1 MKKLYSKGARA
12 CLIVL
17 GTLFAICFIVSGI
30 VAINAERMGFFSFS
44 ENEARKALMRIAAE
58 DYAVIAAMGH
68 DKNFNAETLSNTNLR
83 YAVVKGDKSI
93 LNEDGEPDYLF
104 RNFEGE
110 IPEDHQT
117 ITLTL
122 SKGCTYAVSDKLFG
136 QLGEGPNHI
145 IESEKSD
152 DHRKEFNIEGIGYD
166 RINQSL
172 YVFYN
177 GSLQILNS
185 AEVISEGADGY
196 TEDGEEFDMPSVDDA
211 YSLIWENRRKEAG
224 VSDNRLYIDGKGYEP
239 VSNILKNTKFML
251 YSTDTVMLTA
261 DNVADISSLHDE
273 LDTSEHDIWL
283 ENPTTIGTW
292 ESLAYGQD
300 YTFICFPAP
309 DMVLNGDYYS
319 QAETLLANR
328 GVICGAIIAA
338 MVIFGL
344 LVAACVVLYILAAGH
359 DKDKEGISET
369 IPDRMPMEVSAFV
382 FLMIAF
388 FPLCVIKETNAYESV
403 IYYVFLAIALVIMFV
418 SVFLWIGTVA
428 VNVKRGQFWKNTVLY
443 KLFIKG
449 MIRWGRE
456 FRFVFKNL
464 KMGVRVWLI
473 FAAVSFAEMFC
484 LAWFDVAGGF
494 ILLWLIEKVLVIILI
509 HKILKQFAVLKNTAL
524 SIAAGDV
531 TEPVD
536 TSKMLI
542 DYEEQGNAL
551 NIIRTGMNEAMD
563 ERIKS
568 ERLKTELI
576 TNVSHDIKTPLTS
589 IINYVDLMQKEKT
602 DNEKIN
608 EYLEVLDRQ
617 SGKLKKLIED
627 LIEASKAATGNIKMQ
642 MEDVNARVLLNQSI
656 GEFEERLEQKNIKL
670 VTEVPEEDI
679 HIQADSRYLW
689 RVLDNLMN
697 NIVKYSQEGTRAYVD
712 LKQLGDHV
720 RFVFRNTSRDELNIS
735 ADELMER
742 FVRGDASRNTDGNGL
757 GLSIASSLTEAMG
770 GKLTLSIDGD
780 LFKATVEF

>member
-17 GTLFAICFIVSGI
+17 GTLFAICFIFAGVVGYI
-30 VAINAERMGFFSFS
+30 TERIGLFSFS
-44 ENEARKALMRIAAE
+44 EYEARERLMEIAAE
-58 DYAVIAAMGH
+58 DYAVVAAMGR
-68 DKNFNAETLSNTNLR
+68 DDDFNAGKLSNTNLR
-83 YAVVKGDKSI
+83 FAVVKGDKSV
-93 LNEDGEPDYLF
+93 LNEAGDTDYLYK
-104 RNFEGE
+104 NFEGE
-110 IPEDHQT
+110 IPADHQT
-117 ITLTL
+117 VTLTL
-122 SKGCTYAVSDKLFG
+122 PEGCGYVVSDKLLG
-136 QLGEGPNHI
+136 SMGEGPNHI
-145 IESEKSD
+145 IDAVDNNDHHSEY
-152 DHRKEFNIEGIGYD
+152 RIEGIGYD
-166 RINQSL
+166 RINESL
-172 YVFYN
+172 YVFYD
-177 GSLQILNS
+177 GRIQILHS
-185 AEVISEGADGY
+185 AEVIDEDTDYSEYDD
-196 TEDGEEFDMPSVDDA
+196 THSIDDA

-224 VSDNRLYIDGKGYEP
+224 VSDNRLYIDKKGYEP
-239 VSNILKNTKFML
+239 VSKTLKSTKFIL
-251 YSTDTVMLTA
+251 NCRASSGILSG
-261 DNVADISSLHDE
+261 DNVADITPIHDE
-273 LDTSEHDIWL
+273 LDTIEHDIWL
-283 ENPTTIGTW
+283 ENLTTVGTW
-292 ESLAYGQD
+292 ETSAEYGND
-300 YTFICFPAP
+300 FTFICFPAP

-319 QAETLLANR
+319 QAEILLANR
-328 GVICGAIIAA
+328 NAICAAIIAA
-338 MVIFGL
+338 MVLSGL
-344 LVAACVVLYILAAGH
+344 LSAACAILYMLAAGH
-359 DKDKEGISET
+359 NKNKDGISET
-369 IPDRMPMEVSAFV
+369 FLDRMPMEASAFV
-382 FLMIAF
+382 FAVTAF
-388 FPLCVIKETNAYESV
+388 LPFFAVEETLNTESI
-403 IYYVFLAIALVIMFV
+403 IYYAFMAIALVIMFV
-418 SVFLWIGTVA
+418 SIILWLGTVA

-473 FAAVSFAEMFC
+473 FAAVSFVEMFC

-551 NIIRTGMNEAMD
+551 NIIRTGMNDAMD

-589 IINYVDLMQKEKT
+589 IINYVDLMQKEKI
-602 DNEKIN
+602 DNEKIK

-627 LIEASKAATGNIKMQ
+627 LIEASKAATGNIPMQ
-642 MEDVNARVLLNQSI
+642 MEKVNARVLLNQSI

-670 VTEVPEEDI
+670 VTGVPEEDI
-679 HIQADSRYLW
+679 YINADSRYLW
-689 RVLDNLMN
+689 RVFDNLMN

-712 LKQLGDHV
+712 LKKLDDHV

>member
-17 GTLFAICFIVSGI
+17 GTLFAICFIFAGVVGYVS
-30 VAINAERMGFFSFS
+30 ERIGLFSFT
-44 ENEARKALMRIAAE
+44 EYEARERLMEIAAE
-58 DYAVIAAMGH
+58 DYAVVAAMGR
-68 DKNFNAETLSNTNLR
+68 DDDFNAVKLSNTNLR
-83 YAVVKGDKSI
+83 FAVVKGDKSV
-93 LNEDGEPDYLF
+93 LNEAGDTDYLYK
-104 RNFEGE
+104 NFEGE
-110 IPEDHQT
+110 IPADHQT
-117 ITLTL
+117 VTLTL
-122 SKGCTYAVSDKLFG
+122 PEGCGYVVSDKLLG
-136 QLGEGPNHI
+136 SMGEGPNHI
-145 IESEKSD
+145 IDAVDNNDHHSEY
-152 DHRKEFNIEGIGYD
+152 RIEGIGYD
-166 RINQSL
+166 RINESL
-172 YVFYN
+172 YVFYD
-177 GSLQILNS
+177 GRIQILHS
-185 AEVISEGADGY
+185 AEVIDEDTDYSEYDD
-196 TEDGEEFDMPSVDDA
+196 THSIDDA

-224 VSDNRLYIDGKGYEP
+224 VSDNRLYIDKKGYEP
-239 VSNILKNTKFML
+239 VSKTLKSTKFIL
-251 YSTDTVMLTA
+251 NCRASSGILSG
-261 DNVADISSLHDE
+261 DNVADITPIHDE
-273 LDTSEHDIWL
+273 LDTIEHDIWL
-283 ENPTTIGTW
+283 ENLTTVGTW
-292 ESLAYGQD
+292 ETSAEYGND

-319 QAETLLANR
+319 QAEILLANR
-328 GVICGAIIAA
+328 NAICAAIIAA
-338 MVIFGL
+338 MVLSGL
-344 LVAACVVLYILAAGH
+344 LSAACAILYMLAAGH
-359 DKDKEGISET
+359 DKDKEGISEN
-369 IPDRMPMEVSAFV
+369 ILDRMPMEVSACVFAFTALFPFV
-382 FLMIAF
+382 T
-388 FPLCVIKETNAYESV
+388 VEETLNTESL
-403 IYYVFLAIALVIMFV
+403 IYYAFIAITLVIMIV
-418 SVFLWIGTVA
+418 SIILWLGTVA
-428 VNVKRGQFWKNTVLY
+428 VNVKKGQFWKNTLAY

-449 MIRWGRE
+449 LIRFSKE

-464 KMGVRVWLI
+464 KIGIRVWLV

-484 LAWFDVAGGF
+484 IAWFDVAAGC
-494 ILLWLIEKVLVIILI
+494 ILVWLIEKILIIILI
-509 HKILKQFAVLKNTAL
+509 HKLLKQFTVLKNTAL

-542 DYEEQGNAL
+542 DLEEQGNAL

-563 ERIKS
+563 ARIKS

-589 IINYVDLMQKEKT
+589 IINYVDLMQKEKPE
-602 DNEKIN
+602 NEKIK

-627 LIEASKAATGNIKMQ
+627 LIEASKAATGNIQMQ
-642 MEDVNARVLLNQSI
+642 MEEVNARVLLNQSI

-670 VTEVPEEDI
+670 VTEIPEEDI

-689 RVLDNLMN
+689 RVFDNLMN

-712 LKQLGDHV
+712 LKKLGDHV

-770 GKLTLSIDGD
+770 GKLTISIDGD

>member
-17 GTLFAICFIVSGI
+17 GTLFAICFIFAGVVGYVS
-30 VAINAERMGFFSFS
+30 ERIGLFSFS
-44 ENEARKALMRIAAE
+44 EYEARERLMEIAAE
-58 DYAVIAAMGH
+58 DYAVVAAMGR
-68 DKNFNAETLSNTNLR
+68 DDDFNAVKLSNTNLR
-83 YAVVKGDKSI
+83 FAVVKGDKSV
-93 LNEDGEPDYLF
+93 LNEAGDTDYLYK
-104 RNFEGE
+104 NFEGE
-110 IPEDHQT
+110 IPADHQT
-117 ITLTL
+117 VTLTL
-122 SKGCTYAVSDKLFG
+122 PEGCGYVVSDKLLG
-136 QLGEGPNHI
+136 SMGEGPNHI
-145 IESEKSD
+145 IDAVDNNDHHSEY
-152 DHRKEFNIEGIGYD
+152 RIEGIGYD
-166 RINQSL
+166 RINESL
-172 YVFYN
+172 YVFYD
-177 GSLQILNS
+177 GRIQILHS
-185 AEVISEGADGY
+185 AEVIDEDTDYSEYD
-196 TEDGEEFDMPSVDDA
+196 DMHSIDDA

-224 VSDNRLYIDGKGYEP
+224 VSDNRLYIDKKGYEP
-239 VSNILKNTKFML
+239 VSKTLKSTKFIL
-251 YSTDTVMLTA
+251 NCRASSGILSG
-261 DNVADISSLHDE
+261 DNVADITPIHDE
-273 LDTSEHDIWL
+273 LDTIEHDIWL
-283 ENPTTIGTW
+283 ENLTTVGTW
-292 ESLAYGQD
+292 ETSAEYGND

-319 QAETLLANR
+319 QAEILLANR
-328 GVICGAIIAA
+328 NAICAAIIAA
-338 MVIFGL
+338 MVLSGL
-344 LVAACVVLYILAAGH
+344 LSAACAILYMLAAGH
-359 DKDKEGISET
+359 NKNKDGISET
-369 IPDRMPMEVSAFV
+369 FLDRMPMEASAFV
-382 FLMIAF
+382 FAVTAF
-388 FPLCVIKETNAYESV
+388 LPFFAVEETLNTESI
-403 IYYVFLAIALVIMFV
+403 IYYAFMAIALVIMIV
-418 SVFLWIGTVA
+418 SIILWLGTVA
-428 VNVKRGQFWKNTVLY
+428 VNVKKGQFWKNTVLY

-473 FAAVSFAEMFC
+473 FAAVSFVEMFC

-551 NIIRTGMNEAMD
+551 NIIRTGMNDAMD

-589 IINYVDLMQKEKT
+589 IINYVDLMQKEKI
-602 DNEKIN
+602 DNEKIK

-627 LIEASKAATGNIKMQ
+627 LIEASKAATGNIPMQ
-642 MEDVNARVLLNQSI
+642 MEKVNARVLLNQSI

-670 VTEVPEEDI
+670 VTGVPEEDI
-679 HIQADSRYLW
+679 YIKADSRYLW
-689 RVLDNLMN
+689 RVFDNLMN

-712 LKQLGDHV
+712 LKKLDDHV

-770 GKLTLSIDGD
+770 GKLTISIDGD

>member
-1 MKKLYSKGARA
+1 M
-12 CLIVL
+12 
-17 GTLFAICFIVSGI
+17 
-30 VAINAERMGFFSFS
+30 
-44 ENEARKALMRIAAE
+44 
-58 DYAVIAAMGH
+58 
-68 DKNFNAETLSNTNLR
+68 
-83 YAVVKGDKSI
+83 
-93 LNEDGEPDYLF
+93 
-104 RNFEGE
+104 
-110 IPEDHQT
+110 
-117 ITLTL
+117 
-122 SKGCTYAVSDKLFG
+122 
-136 QLGEGPNHI
+136 
-145 IESEKSD
+145 
-152 DHRKEFNIEGIGYD
+152 
-166 RINQSL
+166 
-172 YVFYN
+172 
-177 GSLQILNS
+177 
-185 AEVISEGADGY
+185 
-196 TEDGEEFDMPSVDDA
+196 
-211 YSLIWENRRKEAG
+211 
-224 VSDNRLYIDGKGYEP
+224 
-239 VSNILKNTKFML
+239 
-251 YSTDTVMLTA
+251 
-261 DNVADISSLHDE
+261 
-273 LDTSEHDIWL
+273 
-283 ENPTTIGTW
+283 
-292 ESLAYGQD
+292 
-300 YTFICFPAP
+300 
-309 DMVLNGDYYS
+309 
-319 QAETLLANR
+319 LLANR
-328 GVICGAIIAA
+328 NMICAAIIAA
-338 MVIFGL
+338 MVISGL
-344 LVAACVVLYILAAGH
+344 LAAACVVLYVMAAGH

-369 IPDRMPMEVSAFV
+369 ILDRMPMGVSAFV
-382 FLMIAF
+382 FLMTAF
-388 FPLCVIKETNAYESV
+388 FPLCVVEEIHDYESI
-403 IYYVFLAIALVIMFV
+403 IYYAFLAIALVIMFV
-418 SVFLWIGTVA
+418 SAFLWLGTVA
-428 VNVKRGQFWKNTVLY
+428 VNVKRGRFWENTLIY

-449 MIRWGRE
+449 MIRFGKE

-473 FAAVSFAEMFC
+473 FAAVTFAEMFF
-484 LAWFDVAGGF
+484 LAWFDVEGGF
-494 ILLWLIEKVLVIILI
+494 ILLWLIEKVLIVILI
-509 HKILKQFAVLKNTAL
+509 HKLLKQFAVLKNTAL

-542 DYEEQGNAL
+542 DLEEQGNAL

-563 ERIKS
+563 ARIKS

-589 IINYVDLMQKEKT
+589 IINYVDLMQKEKPE
-602 DNEKIN
+602 NEKIK

-712 LKQLGDHV
+712 LKKLDGHV

-742 FVRGDASRNTDGNGL
+742 FVRGDASRNSDGNGL

-770 GKLTLSIDGD
+770 GKLTISIDGD

>member
-1 MKKLYSKGARA
+1 M
-12 CLIVL
+12 
-17 GTLFAICFIVSGI
+17 
-30 VAINAERMGFFSFS
+30 
-44 ENEARKALMRIAAE
+44 
-58 DYAVIAAMGH
+58 H
-68 DKNFNAETLSNTNLR
+68 
-83 YAVVKGDKSI
+83 SI
-93 LNEDGEPDYLF
+93 
-104 RNFEGE
+104 
-110 IPEDHQT
+110 
-117 ITLTL
+117 
-122 SKGCTYAVSDKLFG
+122 
-136 QLGEGPNHI
+136 
-145 IESEKSD
+145 D
-152 DHRKEFNIEGIGYD
+152 D
-166 RINQSL
+166 S
-172 YVFYN
+172 
-177 GSLQILNS
+177 
-185 AEVISEGADGY
+185 
-196 TEDGEEFDMPSVDDA
+196 

-224 VSDNRLYIDGKGYEP
+224 VSDNRLYIDGKGYDP
-239 VSNILKNTKFML
+239 VSKTLKSIMFKLYGGEYTGIL
-251 YSTDTVMLTA
+251 SG
-261 DNVADISSLHDE
+261 DNVADITSIHDE

-283 ENPTTIGTW
+283 ENLTTVGTW
-292 ESLAYGQD
+292 ENSPEYGND

-319 QAETLLANR
+319 QAEVLLANR
-328 GVICGAIIAA
+328 SAICAAIIAA
-338 MVIFGL
+338 IVLSGL
-344 LVAACVVLYILAAGH
+344 LSAACVILYMLAAGH
-359 DKDKEGISET
+359 NKNKDGISET
-369 IPDRMPMEVSAFV
+369 FLDRMPMEASAFV
-382 FLMIAF
+382 FAVTAF
-388 FPLCVIKETNAYESV
+388 FPFFAVEETINTESI
-403 IYYVFLAIALVIMFV
+403 IYYAVLAIALVIMFV
-418 SVFLWIGTVA
+418 SIILWLGTVA
-428 VNVKRGQFWKNTVLY
+428 VNVKKGQFWKNTIVY

-473 FAAVSFAEMFC
+473 FAAVTFAEMFC
-484 LAWFDVAGGF
+484 LAWFDVEEGF
-494 ILLWLIEKVLVIILI
+494 IWLIEKVLVIILI

-542 DYEEQGNAL
+542 DLEEQGNAL

-563 ERIKS
+563 ARIKS

>member
-17 GTLFAICFIVSGI
+17 GTLFAICFIFAGVVGYVS
-30 VAINAERMGFFSFS
+30 ERIGLFSFS
-44 ENEARKALMRIAAE
+44 EYEARERLMEIAAE
-58 DYAVIAAMGH
+58 DYAVVAAMGR
-68 DKNFNAETLSNTNLR
+68 DDDFNAVKLSNTNLR
-83 YAVVKGDKSI
+83 FAVVKGDKSV
-93 LNEDGEPDYLF
+93 LNEAGDTDYLYK
-104 RNFEGE
+104 NFEGE
-110 IPEDHQT
+110 IPADHQT
-117 ITLTL
+117 VTLTL
-122 SKGCTYAVSDKLFG
+122 PEGCGYVVSDKLLG
-136 QLGEGPNHI
+136 SMGEGPNHI
-145 IESEKSD
+145 IDAVDNNDHHSEY
-152 DHRKEFNIEGIGYD
+152 RIEGIGYD
-166 RINQSL
+166 RINESL
-172 YVFYN
+172 YVFYD
-177 GSLQILNS
+177 GRIQILHS
-185 AEVISEGADGY
+185 AEVIDEDTDYSEYD
-196 TEDGEEFDMPSVDDA
+196 DMHSIDDA

-224 VSDNRLYIDGKGYEP
+224 VSDNRLYIDKKGYEP
-239 VSNILKNTKFML
+239 VSKTLKSTKFIL
-251 YSTDTVMLTA
+251 NCRASSGILSG
-261 DNVADISSLHDE
+261 DNVADITPIHDE
-273 LDTSEHDIWL
+273 LDTIEHDIWL
-283 ENPTTIGTW
+283 ENLTTVGTW
-292 ESLAYGQD
+292 ETSAEYGND

-319 QAETLLANR
+319 QAEILLANR
-328 GVICGAIIAA
+328 NAICAAIIAA
-338 MVIFGL
+338 MVLSGL
-344 LVAACVVLYILAAGH
+344 LSAACAILYMLAAGH

-369 IPDRMPMEVSAFV
+369 ILDRMPMEVSACVFAFTALFPFV
-382 FLMIAF
+382 T
-388 FPLCVIKETNAYESV
+388 VEETLNTESL
-403 IYYVFLAIALVIMFV
+403 IYYAFMAITLVIMIV
-418 SVFLWIGTVA
+418 SIILWLGTVA
-428 VNVKRGQFWKNTVLY
+428 VNVKKGQFWKNTVLY

-473 FAAVSFAEMFC
+473 FAAVSFVEMFC

-551 NIIRTGMNEAMD
+551 NIIRTGMNDAMD
-563 ERIKS
+563 ARIKS

-589 IINYVDLMQKEKT
+589 IINYVDLMQKEKSE
-602 DNEKIN
+602 NEKIK

-627 LIEASKAATGNIKMQ
+627 LIEASKAATGNIPMQ
-642 MEDVNARVLLNQSI
+642 MEKVNARVLLNQSI

-670 VTEVPEEDI
+670 VTGVPEEDI
-679 HIQADSRYLW
+679 YIKADSRYLW
-689 RVLDNLMN
+689 RVFDNLMN

-712 LKQLGDHV
+712 LKKLDDHV

>member
-1 MKKLYSKGARA
+1 M
-12 CLIVL
+12 
-17 GTLFAICFIVSGI
+17 
-30 VAINAERMGFFSFS
+30 
-44 ENEARKALMRIAAE
+44 
-58 DYAVIAAMGH
+58 
-68 DKNFNAETLSNTNLR
+68 
-83 YAVVKGDKSI
+83 
-93 LNEDGEPDYLF
+93 
-104 RNFEGE
+104 
-110 IPEDHQT
+110 
-117 ITLTL
+117 TLTE
-122 SKGCTYAVSDKLFG
+122 GCSYVVSDKLFG
-136 QLGEGPNHI
+136 QPGEGPNHI
-145 IESEKSD
+145 IELGKND
-152 DHRKEFNIEGIGYD
+152 DRRKEFNIEGIGYD
-166 RINQSL
+166 RINQRL

-224 VSDNRLYIDGKGYEP
+224 VSDNRLYIDGTGYEP

-251 YSTDTVMLTA
+251 YSTDNVMLTA

-292 ESLAYGQD
+292 ETSVYEQD

-328 GVICGAIIAA
+328 DVICGAIIAA
-338 MVIFGL
+338 ILLSGL
-344 LVAACVVLYILAAGH
+344 LAVASVILYILAAGH
-359 DKDKEGISET
+359 NKDKEGISET
-369 IPDRMPMEVSAFV
+369 ILDRMPMEVSAFV
-382 FLMIAF
+382 FALTAF
-388 FPLCVIKETNAYESV
+388 FPLIIVEESHAYESI
-403 IYYVFLAIALVIMFV
+403 IYYVFFVIALVIMFV

-473 FAAVSFAEMFC
+473 FAAVSFVEMFC

-542 DYEEQGNAL
+542 DLEEQGNAL
-551 NIIRTGMNEAMD
+551 NIIRTGMNDAMD

-589 IINYVDLMQKEKT
+589 IINYVDLMQKEKI
-602 DNEKIN
+602 DNEKIK

-627 LIEASKAATGNIKMQ
+627 LIEASKAATGNIPMQ
-642 MEDVNARVLLNQSI
+642 MEKVNARVLLNQSI

-670 VTEVPEEDI
+670 VTGVPEEDI
-679 HIQADSRYLW
+679 YINADSRYLW
-689 RVLDNLMN
+689 RVFDNLMN